1 MTDMILQDNGQ
12 DLRLFNCEKI
22 VKCFILFDP
31 SYIGYDQPP
40 LIKPN
45 EITEQ
50 NFELANKY
58 MRAWIPGPAKQEA
71 LRRANQIRNT
81 LVQIL
86 ADCSLLD
93 EGWENVTRERLRAV
107 FETIFC
113 PPIHRIHFAAATKL
127 LHKNRPHLI
136 PIMDSRVGGHFRAR
150 NAGPKNVDNL
160 MRAIDKFR
168 GEMSD
173 HSQEL
178 ECIRNNLQ
186 DVGITLSLVRIF
198 DILWWARLA
207 NDFEDNLRQQ
217 LLG

>member
-1 MTDMILQDNGQ
+1 
-12 DLRLFNCEKI
+12 
-22 VKCFILFDP
+22 
-31 SYIGYDQPP
+31 
-40 LIKPN
+40 
-45 EITEQ
+45 
-50 NFELANKY
+50 
-58 MRAWIPGPAKQEA
+58 
-71 LRRANQIRNT
+71 
-81 LVQIL
+81 
-86 ADCSLLD
+86 
-93 EGWENVTRERLRAV
+93 
-107 FETIFC
+107 
-113 PPIHRIHFAAATKL
+113 
-127 LHKNRPHLI
+127 
-136 PIMDSRVGGHFRAR
+136 MDSRVGGHFRAR